1 MNRQSGSKLCAL
13 KGGHPPAVKA
23 GRMRVSKKQA
33 NEESG
38 HLEKNVKKITPE
50 KNSPVTS
57 IGRMQAMNI
66 LFAGEL
72 EKLSRDFPL
81 APAQMADQKPRPAL
95 DKNMLPKRIH
105 FLQQPRKC

>member
-1 MNRQSGSKLCAL
+1 MNRQTRSKLCSL

-23 GRMRVSKKQA
+23 GKMRVSKKQV

-38 HLEKNVKKITPE
+38 HIEKNVKKTITE
-50 KNSPVTS
+50 KNSSVTN

-66 LFAGEL
+66 LFGGEL
-72 EKLSRDFPL
+72 EKLSREFPL

-95 DKNMLPKRIH
+95 DKNLLPKKIYLLH
-105 FLQQPRKC
+105 QPRKC